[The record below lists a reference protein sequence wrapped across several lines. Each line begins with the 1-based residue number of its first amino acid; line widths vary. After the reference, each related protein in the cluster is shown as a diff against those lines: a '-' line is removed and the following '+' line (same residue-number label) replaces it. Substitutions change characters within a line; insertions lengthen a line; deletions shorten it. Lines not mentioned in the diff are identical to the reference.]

1 MSFRP
6 NRTFVVA
13 WLTPLLVTLAA
24 LALPASG
31 LAAGTGA
38 ISGTVSAQGGGGLA
52 NIEVCA
58 WSRAGNEEDWGCEVS
73 GVGGTYKIP
82 NLPEGEYVVEFW
94 PGPQNY
100 VWQYYGGT
108 QEFGTATP
116 VVVTGGTT
124 KTGVDAALVKGAQV
138 KGRVTAA
145 ATGLSAPEVEV
156 CAFPTTDGSY
166 RCALTDSTGNYT
178 IIGLREGS
186 YHVFFYPE
194 GNGMG
199 LLAQVWNNHEVIE
212 TGDVLVLAAE
222 AVQTGINA
230 ALRPGGA
237 ITGTVRL
244 AATGAPLAGVRV
256 CLVESAFLESLGCL
270 TSPASGGYRFYGLR
284 NEAYKIVFSAEAN
297 DIEDPEAKVDA
308 FPTQWWNGQAT
319 FAAATPIPVTP
330 PGTVSGIDGSLGP
343 PPAKPVVPTTPP
355 ASPPPVSKQ
364 VPTKPKPKVLK
375 CRKGF
380 AKRKVRGKAKCVRL
394 HKAAKHKRHHK

>member
-1 MSFRP
+1 LSARR

-13 WLTPLLVTLAA
+13 WLIPLIALAA

-31 LAAGTGA
+31 MAAGTGA
-38 ISGTVSAQGGGGLA
+38 ISGTVTAQGGGGLA

-58 WSRAGNEEDWGCEVS
+58 WSLSGQEEDWGCELT
-73 GVGGTYKIP
+73 GVGGTYEIP
-82 NLPEGEYVVEFW
+82 ALPEDEYVVEFW
-94 PGPQNY
+94 PGGQNY

-108 QEFGTATP
+108 QDFETATP
-116 VVVTGGTT
+116 VVVTGGVT
-124 KTGVDAALVKGAQV
+124 KTGINAALVKGAQI

-145 ATGLSAPEVEV
+145 ATGASAPGVEV
-156 CAFPTTDGSY
+156 CAIPTVDGSY
-166 RCALTDSTGNYT
+166 RCAVTESTGNYT
-178 IIGLREGS
+178 IVGLQEGS
-186 YHVFFYPE
+186 YRVYFYPE

-199 LLAQVWNNHEVIE
+199 LLAQVWNNHEVAE
-212 TGDVLVLAAE
+212 AGDVLSLAAE
-222 AVQTGINA
+222 AIQTGINA

-297 DIEDPEAKVDA
+297 EIEDPEAKVDA
-308 FPTQWWNGQAT
+308 YPTQWWNGKAT

-330 PGTVSGIDGSLGP
+330 PGSVSGVDGSLGP
-343 PPAKPVVPTTPP
+343 PPAQPVIPTTPP
-355 ASPPPVSKQ
+355 APPPVSKQ
-364 VPTKPKPKVLK
+364 VTTKPKPKVLK

-394 HKAAKHKRHHK
+394 HKAAKHKRRHKK